1 MRPVDLIV
9 QRAAKRLLAI
19 YGWQP
24 AGVLCAVILLF
35 AVVADHFIAEYRDL
49 SEQNAVLDKKSRDM
63 KLKIGQQ
70 QKLEAVLKEKREL
83 LAQQSAK
90 GISAA
95 TAELAGAAFLSELQ
109 NQATAAGAKVVGGSP
124 LPPRSADGIAVIQA
138 EGELEAQTRQLVA
151 MLEGM
156 AKGPK
161 GIKVTALKVNVQ
173 DPAQPAKLTV
183 KLTAQGFFI
192 EPIKGEKPGGR

>member
-24 AGVLCAVILLF
+24 AGVLCAVFLLF
-35 AVVADHFIAEYRDL
+35 AVVADHFIAEYREL
-49 SEQNAVLDKKSRDM
+49 SEQSTLLDKKSRDM

-83 LAQQSAK
+83 LAQQSVK

-95 TAELAGAAFLSELQ
+95 TADLAGPAFLSELQ
-109 NQATAAGAKVVGGSP
+109 NQATAARAKVVGGTS
-124 LPPRSADGIAVIQA
+124 LPPRNADGLAVIQA

-156 AKGPK
+156 ANGSK
-161 GIKVTALKVNVQ
+161 GIKVTALKVSVQ
-173 DPAQPAKLTV
+173 DPSQPATLKV
-183 KLTAQGFFI
+183 KLTAQGFYV
-192 EPIKGEKPGGR
+192 EPIKSEKPGGR

>member
-35 AVVADHFIAEYRDL
+35 AVVADHFIAEYREL
-49 SEQNAVLDKKSRDM
+49 SEQSAVLDKKSRDM

-70 QKLEAVLKEKREL
+70 QKLEAVLKEKRDL

-90 GISAA
+90 GFFAA
-95 TAELAGAAFLSELQ
+95 TAELAGPALLGELQ
-109 NQATAAGAKVVGGSP
+109 NLATAAGAKVLGGTP
-124 LPPRSADGIAVIQA
+124 LPPRNADGIAVIQA

-151 MLEGM
+151 LLEGM
-156 AKGPK
+156 ANGPK

-173 DPAQPAKLTV
+173 DPAQPATLKV
-183 KLTAQGFFI
+183 KLTAQGFYV
-192 EPIKGEKPGGR
+192 EPMKGEKPGGR

>member
-49 SEQNAVLDKKSRDM
+49 SEQSAVLDKKSRDM

-95 TAELAGAAFLSELQ
+95 TTELAGPAFLSELQ
-109 NQATAAGAKVVGGSP
+109 NQATAAGAKVVGGTS
-124 LPPRSADGIAVIQA
+124 LPPRNADGLAVIQA

-156 AKGPK
+156 ANGPK
-161 GIKVTALKVNVQ
+161 GIKVTALKVSVQ
-173 DPAQPAKLTV
+173 DPSQPATLKV
-183 KLTAQGFFI
+183 KLTAQGFYV
-192 EPIKGEKPGGR
+192 EPIKSEKPGGR